1 MEVEVKSYW
10 SLFISEVFNPFYLFQ
25 AFSIML
31 WSADEYY
38 YYAACVLFLTTVSV
52 TASLVQTKR
61 VGVLNFYYVT
71 TCFLHSA
78 KIIGINFHL
87 FCSKVWH

>member
-1 MEVEVKSYW
+1 MKSYW

-38 YYAACVLFLTTVSV
+38 YYAACVLFLTAVSV

-61 VGVLNFYYVT
+61 V
-71 TCFLHSA
+71 CFLFYLCLTFIKCLSIP
-78 KIIGINFHL
+78 KISQHFSEIFW
-87 FCSKVWH
+87 F